1 MIICY
6 SSNSKLI
13 HQPLN
18 IKAGTSKE
26 KWPAYNLSEKRCIYL
41 LLTACFLLVSFF
53 QNPPRQ
59 KRACQE
65 LLKNVWQKQ
74 QFCIPPPIF
83 FKTLYKVLGGVPVTR
98 LAANSEQPV
107 PSGPN
112 ALGLLTCPHR
122 QGQRREQQGYA
133 WAWSPCRHAL
143 QSPIVGVKQLHYQS
157 PLLAPSLN

>member
-1 MIICY
+1 MACLQLVRKEMLSICFWQ
-6 SSNSKLI
+6 L
-13 HQPLN
+13 
-18 IKAGTSKE
+18 AFF
-26 KWPAYNLSEKRCIYL
+26 W
-41 LLTACFLLVSFF
+41 FLFF

-112 ALGLLTCPHR
+112 ALGLLSCPHR

-133 WAWSPCRHAL
+133 WSWSPCRHVL
-143 QSPIVGVKQLHYQS
+143 QSPIVGVKHLRYQS
-157 PLLAPSLN
+157 PLLSPSLNWVKRHCKGPSNCSLGALLLLLK